1 MLRQLRLARRAG
13 VVTEPP
19 PREAEVERLGA
30 ELAREVRARFG
41 RSLHIRQVDAGS
53 CNGCEL
59 EIGGL
64 TGPHYDLERF
74 GLHFVADFM
83 LDHSWWL
90 RLAGGVLMVGIGV
103 YELLRPLPEPGR
115 RRPITVNSIA
125 GWYGTTFLLT
135 ITNPIAILSFGAV
148 FMLAEAVVPQGDL
161 SAAWTLIA
169 GVFCGSALWFGSLS
183 GFSRMFRRGIDVQGL
198 RLVSRVSGVAVILF
212 GVVVLLSL
220 TPVARRT
227 FGY

>member
-1 MLRQLRLARRAG
+1 VPAVLFLKGMFCGLVIAAPVGPVGILTVKRTLQAGLRVGLLSG
-13 VVTEPP
+13 
-19 PREAEVERLGA
+19 LGA
-30 ELAREVRARFG
+30 ATA
-41 RSLHIRQVDAGS
+41 DAIYG
-53 CNGCEL
+53 
-59 EIGGL
+59 IVAA
-64 TGPHYDLERF
+64 F

-135 ITNPIAILSFGAV
+135 ITNPITILSFGAV
-148 FMLAEAVVPQGDL
+148 FILAEAVVPQGDL

-220 TPVARRT
+220 TPLARRT